1 MCTTGVLTISKRV
14 ITFTFIEHQTDID
27 IETKLFSL
35 TKREEK
41 KKKKKYENEK
51 SILLK
56 SFLLFV
62 GETRIKGSARESY
75 R

>member
-41 KKKKKYENEK
+41 KKKNTRMRNRYCSRVFFYLLEK
-51 SILLK
+51 H
-56 SFLLFV
+56 
-62 GETRIKGSARESY
+62 A
-75 R
+75 

>member
-41 KKKKKYENEK
+41 KKKK
-51 SILLK
+51 I
-56 SFLLFV
+56 
-62 GETRIKGSARESY
+62 RE
-75 R
+75 

>member
-41 KKKKKYENEK
+41 IKKKYENEK